1 MKNLTLAIGA
11 LFLTT
16 SIFAQ
21 TFNLTVNNGYGSGTY
36 QAGDTVHIWS
46 MAYDSTKTFGEWTGD
61 IASLHRPKEW
71 HTILTMPNQNISV
84 TAVID
89 NMPAYSITYE
99 LMQGLNNPFNVYYYF
114 PPNPIGI
121 VYLFHGTG
129 GSAENFIYGVEN
141 RSFTN
146 AAIAR
151 GYAVVSMDA
160 EEVTLNQDID
170 GDGGRRFMTQPIDTI
185 NNVDYRNIKKIT
197 IEFINRGWITAG
209 TPRFSIGMSAGS
221 NFSAATSYIWNFTGV
236 GYCSRAQNTGFDLRT
251 SPFAY
256 RLARYDDNP
265 SYNYPVGLQ
274 QALANVALL
283 DTRGI
288 CNDLYE
294 NDRQPIYPER
304 FARVPGISVAN
315 SILIYNE
322 LVVNNQIDANG
333 YALNSSVIEANVLAN
348 PSAYPTIVSFVN
360 QGITGMVSQIG
371 ASNAEHSF
379 YSDYNAATLDFF
391 ADPCGTT
398 VGVENPQM
406 SVNKIKLYPNPF
418 NSSINISG
426 AIGSEFYSL
435 TNLFGQMIWSG
446 NNIEQQDFSSLT
458 SGIYFLTIA
467 QDNDRQTFK
476 LIKE

>member
-185 NNVDYRNIKKIT
+185 NNVDYRNIKKIK

-221 NFSAATSYIWNFTGV
+221 NFSAATSYICNFTGV

-333 YALNSSVIEANVLAN
+333 FALNTSVIEANVLAN

-360 QGITGMVSQIG
+360 SGITGMVSQIG

-446 NNIEQQDFSSLT
+446 KNIEQQDFSSLT
-458 SGIYFLTIA
+458 SGIYFLTI
-467 QDNDRQTFK
+467 DNDRQTFK

>member
-1 MKNLTLAIGA
+1 MKNLTLAIGVI
-11 LFLTT
+11 FLTT
-16 SIFAQ
+16 SVFAQ

-46 MAYDSTKTFGEWTGD
+46 VAYDSTKTFGQWTGD
-61 IASLHRPKEW
+61 VASLHRPKEW
-71 HTILTMPNQNISV
+71 HTILTMPSQNISV

-197 IEFINRGWITAG
+197 VEFINRGWITAS

-221 NFSAATSYIWNFTGV
+221 NFSAAVSYIWNFTGV
-236 GYCSRAQNTGFDLRT
+236 GYCSRAQNTGFDVRL

-265 SYNYPVGLQ
+265 SYNYPIGLQ
-274 QALANVALL
+274 QAMANVAELQS
-283 DTRGI
+283 RGI

-315 SILIYNE
+315 SILIFDE
-322 LVVNNQIDANG
+322 LVANNQIDVDG
-333 YALNSSVIEANVLAN
+333 YALNSSLIQTNVTAN
-348 PSAYPTIVSFVN
+348 PSAYPTIVSFIN
-360 QGITGMVSQIG
+360 NGITGMVSQIG

-391 ADPCGTT
+391 ADPCGLS
-398 VGVENPQM
+398 VGLENIE
-406 SVNKIKLYPNPF
+406 NKNQKLVVFPNPF
-418 NSSINISG
+418 ENKISIKG
-426 AIGSEFYSL
+426 AIGTENYFL
-435 TNLFGQMIWSG
+435 TNMFGQTIWSG
-446 NNIEQQDFSSLT
+446 TQIQQQDFSYLT
-458 SGIYFLTIA
+458 NGIYFLTVTENYNKQIL
-467 QDNDRQTFK
+467 K
-476 LIKE
+476 LIKQ

>member
-1 MKNLTLAIGA
+1 MKNLILAIGA

-16 SIFAQ
+16 SVFAQ

-46 MAYDSTKTFGEWTGD
+46 VAYDSTKTFGQWTGD

-71 HTILTMPNQNISV
+71 HTTLTMPNQNISV

-185 NNVDYRNIKKIT
+185 NNVDYRNIKKIK

-315 SILIYNE
+315 SILMYNE

-333 YALNSSVIEANVLAN
+333 FALNSSVIEANVLAN

-360 QGITGMVSQIG
+360 SGITGMVSQIG

-406 SVNKIKLYPNPF
+406 SDNKIKFYPNPF

-446 NNIEQQDFSSLT
+446 NNIEQQDFSNLT
-458 SGIYFLTIA
+458 SGIYFLTI
-467 QDNDRQTFK
+467 DNDRQTFK

>member
-46 MAYDSTKTFGEWTGD
+46 MAYYSTKTFGEWTGD

-185 NNVDYRNIKKIT
+185 NNVDYRNIKKIK
-197 IEFINRGWITAG
+197 IEFINRGLITAG

-333 YALNSSVIEANVLAN
+333 FALNTSVIEANVLAN

-360 QGITGMVSQIG
+360 SGITGMVSQIG

-398 VGVENPQM
+398 VGVENPQI
-406 SVNKIKLYPNPF
+406 SDNKIKLYPNPF

-446 NNIEQQDFSSLT
+446 KNIEQQDFSSLT

>member
-1 MKNLTLAIGA
+1 
-11 LFLTT
+11 
-16 SIFAQ
+16 
-21 TFNLTVNNGYGSGTY
+21 
-36 QAGDTVHIWS
+36 
-46 MAYDSTKTFGEWTGD
+46 
-61 IASLHRPKEW
+61 
-71 HTILTMPNQNISV
+71 
-84 TAVID
+84 
-89 NMPAYSITYE
+89 
-99 LMQGLNNPFNVYYYF
+99 
-114 PPNPIGI
+114 
-121 VYLFHGTG
+121 
-129 GSAENFIYGVEN
+129 
-141 RSFTN
+141 
-146 AAIAR
+146 
-151 GYAVVSMDA
+151 
-160 EEVTLNQDID
+160 
-170 GDGGRRFMTQPIDTI
+170 
-185 NNVDYRNIKKIT
+185 
-197 IEFINRGWITAG
+197 
-209 TPRFSIGMSAGS
+209 MSAGS

-236 GYCSRAQNTGFDLRT
+236 GYCSRAQNTGFDVRL

-256 RLARYDDNP
+256 RLSRYDDNP

-446 NNIEQQDFSSLT
+446 KNIEQQDFSSLT

>member
-11 LFLTT
+11 LLLTT
-16 SIFAQ
+16 SVFAQ

-46 MAYDSTKTFGEWTGD
+46 VAYDSTKTFGQWTGD

-71 HTILTMPNQNISV
+71 HTTLTMPNQNISV

-89 NMPAYSITYE
+89 NMPTYSITYE

-151 GYAVVSMDA
+151 GYAIVSMDA

-185 NNVDYRNIKKIT
+185 SNVDYRNIKKIK

-236 GYCSRAQNTGFDLRT
+236 GYCSRAQNTGFDVRL

-256 RLARYDDNP
+256 RLSRYDDNP

-315 SILIYNE
+315 SILMYNE

-360 QGITGMVSQIG
+360 SGITGMVSQIG

-406 SVNKIKLYPNPF
+406 SDNKIKFYPNPF

-458 SGIYFLTIA
+458 SGIYFLTI
-467 QDNDRQTFK
+467 DNDRQTFK

>member
-1 MKNLTLAIGA
+1 MKKLTLVIGT
-11 LFLTT
+11 LFMTIN
-16 SIFAQ
+16 IFAQ

-46 MAYDSTKTFGEWTGD
+46 VAYDSTKTFGQWSGD
-61 IASLHRPKEW
+61 VASLHRPKEW
-71 HTILTMPNQNISV
+71 HTTLTMPSQNISV

-89 NMPAYSITYE
+89 NMPTYSITYE

-197 IEFINRGWITAG
+197 VEFINRGWITAS
-209 TPRFSIGMSAGS
+209 TPRFSNGMSAGS
-221 NFSAATSYIWNFTGV
+221 NFSAAVSYIWNLTGV
-236 GYCSRAQNTGFDLRT
+236 GYCSRAQNTGFDVRL
-251 SPFAY
+251 SPFAF

-274 QALANVALL
+274 QAMANVALL
-283 DTRGI
+283 ESRGI

-294 NDRQPIYPER
+294 NDHQPIYPER

-315 SILIYNE
+315 SILMYNE
-322 LVVNNQIDANG
+322 LVTNNQIDANG
-333 YALNSSVIEANVLAN
+333 YALNSSAIQANVLAN

-398 VGVENPQM
+398 VGVENLQLTD
-406 SVNKIKLYPNPF
+406 NKIKLYPNPF
-418 NSSINISG
+418 NSKINISG
-426 AIGSEFYSL
+426 STGSENSTL
-435 TNLFGQMIWSG
+435 TNMFGQIIWSG
-446 NNIEQQDFSSLT
+446 NNIGQQNFSYLT
-458 SGIYFLTIA
+458 SGIYFLTIE
-467 QDNDRQTFK
+467 NGINKSTFK

>member
-1 MKNLTLAIGA
+1 MKKIAFAIGA

-16 SIFAQ
+16 SVFAQ

-36 QAGDTVHIWS
+36 LIGDTVHIWS
-46 MAYDSTKTFGEWTGD
+46 IAYDSTKTFGQWTGD
-61 IASLHRPKEW
+61 VASLHRPKEW
-71 HTILTMPNQNISV
+71 HTTLTMPNQNISV

-89 NMPAYSITYE
+89 NMPTYAITYE
-99 LMQGLNNPFNVYYYF
+99 VMQGLNNPKNVYYYF

-129 GSAENFIYGVEN
+129 GDAKGFIEDIEK

-146 AAIAR
+146 AAIAK
-151 GYAVVSMDA
+151 GYAIVSTEG
-160 EEVTLNQDID
+160 EEITLNQDID
-170 GDGGRRFMTQPIDTI
+170 GDGRRRFMTQPIDTI

-197 IEFINRGWITAG
+197 EEFINRGWITTS

-236 GYCSRAQNTGFDLRT
+236 GYCSRAQNTGFDVRL

-274 QALANVALL
+274 QALANVAIL

-288 CNDLYE
+288 CNDIYE

-315 SILIYNE
+315 SIAMYNE
-322 LVVNNQIDANG
+322 LVTNNQIDGNG
-333 YALNSSVIEANVLAN
+333 YAINSSVIKSNVLAN
-348 PSAYPTIVSFVN
+348 PSAYPTIVNFIN
-360 QGITGMVSQIG
+360 QGVTGMVSQIG

-379 YSDYNAATLDFF
+379 YSDYNEATLDFF

-398 VGVENPQM
+398 VGVENPQL
-406 SVNKIKLYPNPF
+406 SDNKFKLYPNPF
-418 NSSINISG
+418 YSRINSSG
-426 AIGSEFYSL
+426 AIGSEIYSL

-446 NNIEQQDFSSLT
+446 KNIEQQDFSSLT

-476 LIKE
+476 LIK